1 MIIGS
6 SVPVLHKQWL
16 LPHWGLKRINGATE
30 HHTCSSGAL
39 PPQLW
44 PSCPGM
50 AVGYTRSKRG
60 AGRHWHPRAAADWG
74 AQPHLQIHQS
84 CWSHTME
91 TQRET
96 VKHSTHLTNAIP
108 PKTSRERPKSAPYP
122 RLKNSKRTSKFPNF
136 GELGLLLWKFFLKSL
151 TMPKKL
157 KGRTLWDFSTS
168 ILLQNSKKL
177 KGDPFVG
184 KIFFWK
190 KVAQCRK
197 NLKGGPLV
205 SSGIVC

>member
-6 SVPVLHKQWL
+6 SVPVLHKQRL

-122 RLKNSKRTSKFPNF
+122 RLKNSKRTSKFPSF
-136 GELGLLLWKFFLKSL
+136 GELGLLLWKFFFEKSHNAEKTEREDPL
-151 TMPKKL
+151 GFFNIHSVAKL
-157 KGRTLWDFSTS
+157 
-168 ILLQNSKKL
+168 Q
-177 KGDPFVG
+177 
-184 KIFFWK
+184 KIE
-190 KVAQCRK
+190 
-197 NLKGGPLV
+197 GGPFRGENFFFEKK
-205 SSGIVC
+205 SHSAEKI